1 MDCDGGD
8 GETLT
13 PLGAHLAALPVDARL
28 GKFILLGAVFGAVDA
43 TLTIAATIST
53 RSPFLSPF
61 EKRQL
66 ADAAKRSFAIGQ
78 SDHLAVL
85 NAYGAYDALP
95 QTERCPLLTT
105 RRAPPSCA
113 RPAIHRVASSRATLA
128 RYDFAREH
136 FLGIKSLQTIGALK
150 RQLLELLSDAG
161 FVPGTFR
168 ACARSAARS

>member
-95 QTERCPLLTT
+95 QTERCPLPTQH
-105 RRAPPSCA
+105 RAPQSRA
-113 RPAIHRVASSRATLA
+113 WPAIHRVASSRATLV

-136 FLGIKSLQTIGALK
+136 FLGSSRCRRSERSSDNSSSSFQTLDSC
-150 RQLLELLSDAG
+150 Q
-161 FVPGTFR
+161 
-168 ACARSAARS
+168 ARSAHTPARS